1 MVLPDRQ
8 ASPAI
13 CVVYTAA
20 LCVFNIA
27 CLCFQAGKQPC
38 IQAFHIAAME
48 MGRYMDSLIADNK
61 SKEAQEKRQKEE
73 HQAAMNALYTSQGA
87 LFTSGSSLVTEH
99 MQLRNVSICNCF
111 TCARVH
117 LRERA
122 ALQQAEDLQLKREV
136 ALERMRNAELER
148 QDKEFRER
156 QAILNREKNEAMKRH
171 MDEVLRQQARE
182 RAREVEEERKATK
195 EVWLEYELEGQ
206 RLYPRVS
213 CSTSTCLLKQLRGW
227 EVSAGTGYR

>member
-99 MQLRNVSICNCF
+99 MQLPE
-111 TCARVH
+111 
-117 LRERA
+117 REGSLA
-122 ALQQAEDLQLKREV
+122 AGGGFAAQTGGGIGE
-136 ALERMRNAELER
+136 N
-148 QDKEFRER
+148 
-156 QAILNREKNEAMKRH
+156 
-171 MDEVLRQQARE
+171 
-182 RAREVEEERKATK
+182 EERRIRASGQGIQGKWTK
-195 EVWLEYELEGQ
+195 EKH
-206 RLYPRVS
+206 
-213 CSTSTCLLKQLRGW
+213 CASTTM
-227 EVSAGTGYR
+227 T